1 LVTAL
6 AQSQAFPPQSCPPLM
21 VNIDVDY

>member
-1 LVTAL
+1 LITAL
-6 AQSQAFPPQSCPPLM
+6 AQSQAFTPQSCPPLM

>member
-6 AQSQAFPPQSCPPLM
+6 AQSQAFPPQSCPPSM